1 MSQVS
6 APPGRMQRVAM
17 DGSAVFVDYAHTP
30 TALEVALRALRAH
43 CRGRLW
49 VVFGCGGDR
58 DVGKR
63 PEMGKAAEHL
73 ADRVVITDDNPRCED
88 ADAIISDIVAGLA
101 HPERATI
108 IEDRAAAIA
117 WTIEQAVDADVILIA
132 GKGHEDY
139 QESRGKR
146 VPFSD
151 YAIAEKALTVR
162 GGAR

>member
-1 MSQVS
+1 M
-6 APPGRMQRVAM
+6 AK
-17 DGSAVFVDYAHTP
+17 DGPAVFVDYAHTP
-30 TALEVALRALRAH
+30 AALEVALRALRAH

-58 DVGKR
+58 DSGKR
-63 PEMGKAAEHL
+63 PQMGKAAEHL
-73 ADRVVITDDNPRCED
+73 ADHVVITNDNPRSE
-88 ADAIISDIVAGLA
+88 APDAIVDDIVAGLA

-117 WTIEQAVDADVILIA
+117 WTIEQAVDADAILVA

-139 QESRGKR
+139 QETCGKR

-151 YAIAEKALTVR
+151 YAIARKALTVKE
-162 GGAR
+162 GAR